1 MKNYT
6 IAVAGTGYVGLSIA
20 TLLSQNHK
28 VYAVDIVPEKVELIN
43 NRKSPIQDEYIEKY
57 LAEKDLDLTATLDA
71 KSAYK
76 KADFVVIAAPTNYDS
91 VTQNFNTA
99 AVEDV
104 IKLVMEVNPDATMVI
119 KSTIPVGYTKSV
131 REKFHCNNILFSP
144 EFLRESKALYDN
156 LYPSRIIV
164 GTDMQD
170 ERLVHAAH
178 EFAGLLQEGAI
189 KEDIDTLY
197 MGFTEAEA
205 VKLFANT
212 YLALRVAYFNELD
225 TYAESKGLDTK
236 QIIEGVC
243 LDPRIGSHYNNPS
256 FGYGGYCL
264 PKDTKQLLANYANVP
279 QNMMSAIVESNR
291 TRKDFI
297 ADRVLRL
304 AGYYGYGEE
313 NEWNKDQ
320 EKNVVIGV
328 YRLTMKSNSDNF
340 RQSSI
345 QGVMKR
351 VKAKGATV
359 IVYEPTLKDGER
371 FFGSVVVND
380 LKKFKDMSDAIIA
393 NRYDRALDDVRE
405 RVYTRDL
412 YGRD

>member
-131 REKFHCNNILFSP
+131 RKKFHCSNILFSP

-164 GTDMQD
+164 GTDMED
-170 ERLVHAAH
+170 EHLVHAAH
-178 EFAGLLQEGAI
+178 EFTGLLQEGAI

-380 LKKFKDMSDAIIA
+380 LRKFKEMSDAIIA
-393 NRYDRALDDVRE
+393 NRYDRDLDDVRE